1 MQSGVPRSSFHQC
14 GTPEPGFKVIVE
26 CLSVSIT
33 LVSMQEADFS
43 RFAQRALDEYATG
56 MVAAG
61 EWLPEQ
67 ASLQAAEVFRQLL
80 PQGRLSTHNHLWR
93 ALCAGRAVGEL
104 WIAERQVG
112 SRRIAFI
119 LDLYIESIERRRG
132 YARQTLLA
140 GESAAR
146 EWGCDEMRLH
156 VFGHNQGARRLYELL
171 GYEVASLTMSK
182 PLP

>member
-1 MQSGVPRSSFHQC
+1 MQPGVSPFGPYEG
-14 GTPEPGFKVIVE
+14 GTPESGFKFTVE
-26 CLSVSIT
+26 CPSVSIS
-33 LVSMQEADFS
+33 LVSMQEADFE
-43 RFAQRALDEYATG
+43 RFARRALQEYAAG

-61 EWLPEQ
+61 EWPPEQ
-67 ASLQAAEVFRQLL
+67 ASFQAAEVFRQLL
-80 PQGRLSTHNHLWR
+80 PQGRLSPHNHLWR
-93 ALCAGRAVGEL
+93 ALYAGRAVGEL
-104 WIAERQVG
+104 WIAERQAG

-119 LDLYIESIERRRG
+119 LDLYIEPIERRRG

-140 GESAAR
+140 GESLAR

-156 VFGHNQGARRLYELL
+156 VFGRNLGARRLYELL